1 MTDAPTVCLTFDCD
15 SMSNWIGSLGASDP
29 GTVTRGEFDIIGTQR
44 ILRLLAKYGIEATF
58 CVPGFTVCAYPD
70 LIREIDAA
78 GHELAHH
85 GWIHESPRQFDRA
98 GERDILLKGIEV
110 LERVIGKR
118 PVGYRSPGWE
128 FSASTVGL
136 LLEEGFRY
144 DSGLMADDFYPYYVR
159 DGDVVSTTE
168 PYVFGETTDLVE
180 MPVSYTLNDWTLFE
194 FADGVNAGLA
204 SPAHV
209 LEIWQGDFD
218 YMTAECADG
227 VYVLTMHPQV
237 IGRGHRMTMLE
248 RLITHMAD
256 RARFSCMT
264 TFAEH
269 WRAEN
274 PLEAWKHAN
283 PMRTG
288 AAALANSVG
297 VVRSFRGAAGV
308 MTTDT

>member
-1 MTDAPTVCLTFDCD
+1 
-15 SMSNWIGSLGASDP
+15 MSNWIGSLGATDP
-29 GTVTRGEFDIIGTQR
+29 ATVTRGEFDIIGVQR
-44 ILRLLAKYGIEATF
+44 ILRLLAKHEIEATF
-58 CVPGFTVCAYPD
+58 FVPGFTICAYPD
-70 LIREIDAA
+70 LVRKIDAA

-98 GERDILLKGIEV
+98 GERDNLLRGIEV
-110 LERVIGKR
+110 LERVAGRR
-118 PVGYRSPGWE
+118 PRGYRSPGWE
-128 FSASTVGL
+128 FSANTISL

-159 DGDVVSTTE
+159 DGDVVSTTG
-168 PYVFGETTDLVE
+168 PYIFGETTDLVE
-180 MPVSYTLNDWTLFE
+180 IPVSYTLNDWTLFE
-194 FADGVNAGLA
+194 FAADVNAGLA
-204 SPAHV
+204 SPSHV

-218 YMTAECADG
+218 YMTAECPDG

-237 IGRGHRMTMLE
+237 IGRGHRMAMLE

-256 RARFSCMT
+256 RARFSSMAA
-264 TFAEH
+264 FAER

-274 PLEAWKHAN
+274 PLEAWKQAN

-288 AAALANSVG
+288 AGALANSRA
-297 VVRSFRGAAGV
+297 VVRPSTGVAGA